1 MGALHQAHE
10 RQVVQRFDQV
20 HVGQIAQVL
29 GHRPKYIGIQVH
41 RVNDLYVV
49 ASGQLAQRLADVQEA
64 VAEVLATMT
73 GDHQYPALGH
83 QERKL
88 AIKCMAQLAIA
99 VDSLCRQV
107 QGVDH
112 GVAGHE
118 RNTLQALAQHVA
130 ARLGGGGEQVIGNQ
144 IDATTVHLFRPW
156 LTDVTG
162 AQTCFDVADGDPA
175 MKGRH
180 GRHHC

>member
-1 MGALHQAHE
+1 
-10 RQVVQRFDQV
+10 
-20 HVGQIAQVL
+20 
-29 GHRPKYIGIQVH
+29 
-41 RVNDLYVV
+41 
-49 ASGQLAQRLADVQEA
+49 
-64 VAEVLATMT
+64 MT
-73 GDHQYPALGH
+73 GDHQNLALWH
-83 QERKL
+83 KERKL
-88 AIKCMAQLAIA
+88 AIKGMAQLAVAI
-99 VDSLCRQV
+99 DSLRGQV

-118 RNTLQALAQHVA
+118 RDPLQALAQHVA

-162 AQTCFDVADGDPA
+162 AQTCFDVADGDAA